1 MRKHISVLILLAYAC
16 VTHSQTMQ
24 QSSNKG
30 APTQEPA
37 ATSETY
43 SDTLR
48 TIKTWAE
55 SEEDHDLARLLRIG
69 DARAT
74 DLVAAC
80 RSSEDEIAGAAFIA
94 LQLLG
99 KSECETCAESVSQMR
114 GGLAVACAA
123 NISEADFQR
132 IELWLATK
140 RTANGHEC
148 GEVYEP
154 LTPMDDSVV
163 YALILEGSSRS
174 RTVLDDMLALEKA
187 CVTETT
193 IIGEI
198 LEQAQTLIV
207 AAKEVGHNLQVEP
220 DRLESSIRASAFF
233 LPQKYREGSKVEVIA
248 HNKAQ
253 DRILL
258 EVSYHCGRLCGS
270 GYYVVLRKDG
280 TDWHYA
286 LIRMAWIS

>member
-1 MRKHISVLILLAYAC
+1 V
-16 VTHSQTMQ
+16 MQ
-24 QSSNKG
+24 HSSNKV
-30 APTQEPA
+30 ATTQEPA
-37 ATSETY
+37 VASETY
-43 SDTLR
+43 GDTLR

-69 DARAT
+69 DVRAT

-80 RSSEDEIAGAAFIA
+80 HSSEAEIAGAAFLA

-99 KSECETCAESVSQMR
+99 KPECETCADSVSQVR
-114 GGLAVACAA
+114 DGFAVACAA

-132 IELWLATK
+132 IELWLAKK
-140 RTANGHEC
+140 RIGNRYEC
-148 GEVYEP
+148 GEDYEP

-187 CVTETT
+187 CVTGTT

-198 LEQAQTLIV
+198 LAQAPTLIV
-207 AAKEVGHNLQVEP
+207 AAKEVGHNLKVEP
-220 DRLESSIRASAFF
+220 DRVKSSIRASAFF
-233 LPQKYREGSKVEVIA
+233 LPQKYRKVSEVEVIA

-253 DRILL
+253 DRILV
-258 EVSYHCGRLCGS
+258 EVSYRCGRLCGS

-286 LIRMAWIS
+286 IIRMAWIS